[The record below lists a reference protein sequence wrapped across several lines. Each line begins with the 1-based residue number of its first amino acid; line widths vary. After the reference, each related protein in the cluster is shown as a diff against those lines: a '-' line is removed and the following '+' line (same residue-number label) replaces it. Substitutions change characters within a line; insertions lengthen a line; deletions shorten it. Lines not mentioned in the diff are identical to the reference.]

1 MFSQSTLCPVVFT
14 CSASADCSVFSC
26 VTLLIVLAFEIPM
39 LCPFHHRHWDRVNNA
54 SLFLFG
60 ALSLTFVNIVP
71 SFSTSFSATVRS
83 NLFNVHLNLA
93 VTFSIYGKVTK
104 LFLVVVDSLLALTW
118 DVRRAFSV
126 LFSLVES
133 WLNFMQVF
141 PNSVSVSI
149 FFVFS
154 S

>member
-1 MFSQSTLCPVVFT
+1 
-14 CSASADCSVFSC
+14 
-26 VTLLIVLAFEIPM
+26 M